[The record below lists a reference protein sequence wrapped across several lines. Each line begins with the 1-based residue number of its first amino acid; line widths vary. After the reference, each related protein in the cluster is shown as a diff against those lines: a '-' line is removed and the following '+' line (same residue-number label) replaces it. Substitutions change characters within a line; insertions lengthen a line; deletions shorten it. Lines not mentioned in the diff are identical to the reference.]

1 MIGKFKVFE
10 NVFSKEECNQILNK
24 CVNESVLKMAEVYD
38 SKLMNNVI
46 DVSKR
51 KSKVAGIDLEE
62 LNDRI
67 IKKLKE
73 YFGIKGYNF
82 KISNYQFTKY
92 QNGDYFNW
100 HTDSSDDVYNQRILT
115 IVIQLNDEY
124 EGGELELEIDGKVYS
139 LKKGIGNLF
148 AFSSLTKHRI
158 KEIKNGVRYSI
169 VNWLELE
176 TQKNYKKTLL

>member
-1 MIGKFKVFE
+1 MISKFKVFE

-24 CVNESVLKMAEVYD
+24 CLNESILKIAEVYD
-38 SKLMNNVI
+38 NKSMNTVI

-51 KSKVAGIDLEE
+51 KCKVAEIDLGE
-62 LNDRI
+62 LNNII
-67 IKKLKE
+67 IKNLKE
-73 YFGIKGYNF
+73 YFDVKGYDF

-100 HTDSSDDVYNQRILT
+100 HTDSSGGVYNERILT

-124 EGGELELEIDGKVYS
+124 EGGEFELEIDGKVYS

-176 TQKNYKKTLL
+176 IQKNYKKTLL

>member
-24 CVNESVLKMAEVYD
+24 CVNESVLKIAEVYD

-115 IVIQLNDEY
+115 IVI
-124 EGGELELEIDGKVYS
+124 
-139 LKKGIGNLF
+139 
-148 AFSSLTKHRI
+148 HR
-158 KEIKNGVRYSI
+158 
-169 VNWLELE
+169 
-176 TQKNYKKTLL
+176 